1 MSNYT
6 LLLKKFIETNCT
18 NNKQV
23 LEHFIQYCETIDLK
37 NFKNYF
43 FHKCF
48 VKDILKKTNFTSD
61 YILSL
66 NSYSTVRHF
75 NNYKDPRQL
84 PRVLAN
90 KDTSTNI
97 NSFIFKFK
105 NNKKINFFKEF
116 SDTELYKITPPIFII
131 KKDNIYNIS
140 DGFHRTMSRFMKNNA
155 QTNININVKCVYGE
169 YV

>member
-23 LEHFIQYCETIDLK
+23 LGHFIHYCETIDLK

-48 VKDILKKTNFTSD
+48 VRDILKKTNFTSD

-75 NNYKDPRQL
+75 NI
-84 PRVLAN
+84 N
-90 KDTSTNI
+90 KDTATNI

-105 NNKKINFFKEF
+105 GNKKINFFKEF

-131 KKDNIYNIS
+131 KKDNIYNIC